1 MPVPTIAPWQI
12 VLATYCMAY
21 ANIST
26 WPIDGCAMAPY
37 QFDQSVVATV
47 CTNVLH
53 KYLYAQLFDLKLTL
67 SCFTLAIYMMFHWF
81 FPSVW
86 CLDHPIDCSNAAS
99 YCEWLF
105 SKWSSITTWR
115 VNSCS
120 SIILLF
126 LEDILT
132 KFVDDAQKWW
142 SFVNVFGH
150 VLLECCWCWSG
161 SCSASH
167 VQHLS
172 FTKLLFGV
180 SMSISFLT
188 DRHSHWDFE
197 QAPC

>member
-1 MPVPTIAPWQI
+1 MCCFQLASILISWLLLLHNVSFSTGQNLDVFLFISVHLSFSWSTCSLQKLHTSMPVPTIAPWQI

-115 VNSCS
+115 VHSCS

-126 LEDILT
+126 CRI
-132 KFVDDAQKWW
+132 F
-142 SFVNVFGH
+142 
-150 VLLECCWCWSG
+150 
-161 SCSASH
+161 
-167 VQHLS
+167 
-172 FTKLLFGV
+172 
-180 SMSISFLT
+180 
-188 DRHSHWDFE
+188 
-197 QAPC
+197 